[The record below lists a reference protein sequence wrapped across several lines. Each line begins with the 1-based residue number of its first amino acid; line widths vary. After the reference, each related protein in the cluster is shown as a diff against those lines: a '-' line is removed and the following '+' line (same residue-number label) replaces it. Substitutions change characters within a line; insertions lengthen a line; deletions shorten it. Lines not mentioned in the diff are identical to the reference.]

1 MPLRQHDIIL
11 AEGSFQVVLT
21 NRRRLFAVINA
32 PKTALGPMRI
42 ALEVDRRAF
51 QEAMRIRRE
60 IGDERFMVGGFFDDI
75 GHAFSGVA
83 NEVGHAVSHV
93 ANDLGHNL
101 GHIASDLGH
110 GLGHAAEGAFN
121 AVSKVA
127 TTLARPVFNTVRD
140 VTGTAMHL
148 ISQHMP
154 FLPEGARKSLEAA
167 SRIVMRARLGD
178 LTAKDFIKGVVSAV
192 KAGVEGARK
201 IGDALLTGSRLVA
214 HVLDFPLRIMEHI
227 PGLKGVA
234 GFMQNL
240 SPFAKFEKM
249 TTLVQK
255 GDFAGLK
262 KMVTDDI
269 HAFQGVVSLFPGLG
283 TAISAALS
291 AGMAILDGGGLLDI
305 AVKTAY
311 GAIPIPPG
319 IRTITDM
326 VLDGVLALIDKGG
339 NLTEA
344 ALAAARDA
352 VPDGFPR
359 QVFDTLANLVV
370 RKHPPI
376 QVAGELLDHYVGKFA
391 DNVVGGV
398 ASNVAS
404 KIKVGAEL
412 PTHEGDVERVLR
424 STRFVQPLGR
434 ILFEPVATDEPIA
447 TSTALVLA

>member
-11 AEGSFQVVLT
+11 AEGKFQVVLT
-21 NRRRLFAVINA
+21 NRRRLFAVIDA
-32 PKTALGPMRI
+32 PQTALGPMRI

-60 IGDERFMVGGFFDDI
+60 IGDDRFLVGGFFDDI
-75 GHAFSGVA
+75 GHAISGAA
-83 NEVGHAVSHV
+83 NAVSHV

-101 GHIASDLGH
+101 GHVANDIGH

-127 TTLARPVFNTVRD
+127 TTLARPVFDTVKH
-140 VTGTAMHL
+140 VTGAAMHL
-148 ISQHMP
+148 IAQHLP
-154 FLPEGARKSLEAA
+154 FLPESARKSVEAA

-192 KAGVEGARK
+192 HAGVEGARK

-227 PGLKGVA
+227 PGLKGAA

-283 TAISAALS
+283 TAISSALS
-291 AGMAILDGGGLLDI
+291 AGMAILDGGGLLEI
-305 AVKTAY
+305 AIKTAY

-326 VLDGVLALIDKGG
+326 VLDGVLSLAKKGF

-352 VPDGFPR
+352 IPDGFPR

-370 RKHPPI
+370 RHHPPV
-376 QVAGELLDHYVGKFA
+376 QVAGELL
-391 DNVVGGV
+391 
-398 ASNVAS
+398 
-404 KIKVGAEL
+404 
-412 PTHEGDVERVLR
+412 
-424 STRFVQPLGR
+424 
-434 ILFEPVATDEPIA
+434 
-447 TSTALVLA
+447 